1 MLRQIPLFIL
11 EDCQRDWS
19 TISHSGN
26 LCTLCFLPSLLL
38 VSLSH
43 LLIVLFGIA
52 FLQNHLA
59 SNPCLKICFW
69 EIQTWTHTNTQ
80 ITCARARTHTHT
92 HTLTHTLFILE
103 ITYQHTDNP
112 LEMGGWRT
120 QRFTSQSLAFLNLL
134 FALYW
139 VSNPISYTPQ
149 PRHNGLLSAV
159 FFFFNSLRQ
168 LICFR
173 FS

>member
-1 MLRQIPLFIL
+1 MLRQITLLIL

-43 LLIVLFGIA
+43 RLIVLFGIA

-80 ITCARARTHTHT
+80 ITCARTHTHT
-92 HTLTHTLFILE
+92 RTHMQTLFI
-103 ITYQHTDNP
+103 

-134 FALYW
+134 FAVYW

-149 PRHNGLLSAV
+149 PRYNVLLSAV

-173 FS
+173 FN